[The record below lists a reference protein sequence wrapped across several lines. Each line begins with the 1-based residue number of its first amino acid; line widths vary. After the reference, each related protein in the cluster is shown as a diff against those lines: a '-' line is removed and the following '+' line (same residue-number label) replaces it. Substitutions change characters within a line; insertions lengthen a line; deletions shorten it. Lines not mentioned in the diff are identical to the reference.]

1 MRFLKLL
8 AVLIT
13 VGLFVFAC
21 TQNQPTNSG
30 GANNT
35 APVANSNSKPATE
48 PSITIATPPD
58 ELAEARRIYST
69 TCVKCHKEDGK
80 GGVTEIEGTK
90 VKAPDF
96 TSDRMKKEADEEF
109 IEVIKN
115 GEKNEGMPSFKD
127 RISEDEIKNLVK
139 LIRRQFQGKQ

>member
-1 MRFLKLL
+1 MLKLL

-30 GANNT
+30 VANNT
-35 APVANSNSKPATE
+35 PANTVTNAATTPATAAS
-48 PSITIATPPD
+48 PAD
-58 ELAEARRIYST
+58 ELAEARRIFST
-69 TCVKCHKEDGK
+69 ICVKCHKEDGK
-80 GGVTEIEGTK
+80 GGVTDIEGKK

-96 TSDRMKKEADEEF
+96 TTERMKKESDEEF

-115 GEKNEGMPSFKD
+115 GEQGEGMPAFKD
-127 RISEDEIKNLVK
+127 RISEAEIKNLVK
-139 LIRRQFQGKQ
+139 LIRREFQGKQ